1 MLRRKQSKDDE
12 KLAIA
17 VDGQRMD
24 GGDGG
29 GGSSS
34 SSSSSI
40 SASILPPVYVYM
52 YICIYAYMH
61 IWAGIFFF
69 QSVKWKRH

>member
-1 MLRRKQSKDDE
+1 
-12 KLAIA
+12 
-17 VDGQRMD
+17 
-24 GGDGG
+24 
-29 GGSSS
+29 
-34 SSSSSI
+34 
-40 SASILPPVYVYM
+40 M